1 MAIDFGKILEKAA
14 RPARNIAT
22 GYLSA
27 KIANTAANDAMNADI
42 IKAAGLRFH
51 EKTYPEWEEKEKN
64 RKNAYNTL
72 SQLYGADAAEYF
84 DRENLLLGDG
94 KDLTRVGAMF
104 SAKGWDS
111 PSVVQNEMKAYL
123 AQSKSTYD
131 SRYQSRVKNIQ
142 DREKTIMELTSGPS
156 KIGNMT
162 AELSIDKPETM
173 TDAGTGTGETLP
185 TETVMVP
192 GEMVPGTP
200 IKTMDTKETR
210 TITPKTYQLSDLFK
224 DTTTGKQ
231 SFLDLEDPVDKD
243 RLLSEAR
250 QEFNGT
256 YIEEGTGRLK
266 ISKEWKDEFNQGKKD
281 GTIPKGMTDIQWARD
296 KHFKENFLPKNDLV
310 YKISTNDSYVAWA
323 KISIAQLKALGQDEK
338 AEVVKEELRKIL
350 GTNNL
355 SDYGL

>member
-1 MAIDFGKILEKAA
+1 MAIDWGRMA
-14 RPARNIAT
+14 RGIGT

-27 KIANTAANDAMNADI
+27 KIANTEANDKLNADI

-72 SQLYGADAAEYF
+72 AQLYGEDAAEYF

-111 PSVVQNEMKAYL
+111 PSVIENEMKAYL

-131 SRYQSRVKNIQ
+131 SRYQSRVQ
-142 DREKTIMELTSGPS
+142 DIESRRKLIMKGLEDGKMGPLTAQLA
-156 KIGNMT
+156 T
-162 AELSIDKPETM
+162 QDTTM
-173 TDAGTGTGETLP
+173 TDASTGIGETLP
-185 TETVMVP
+185 TETVTVP

-210 TITPKTYQLSDLFK
+210 TITPKTYQLSDLFR

-231 SFLDLEDPVDKD
+231 SFLDLKDPVDKD

-256 YIEEGTGRLK
+256 YIEEATGRLK
-266 ISKEWKDEFNQGKKD
+266 ISQEWENEFNQGKKD

-296 KHFKENFLPKNDLV
+296 KHFKEHFLPKNGLV
-310 YKISTNDSYVAWA
+310 YKISANDSYVAWA
-323 KISIAQLKALGQDEK
+323 KITIAQLKSLGQDEK

>member
-14 RPARNIAT
+14 RPSRNILT
-22 GYLSA
+22 GYLGA
-27 KIANTAANDAMNADI
+27 KIANTAANDALNADI

-72 SQLYGADAAEYF
+72 AQLYGEDAAEYF

-111 PSVVQNEMKAYL
+111 PSVIENEMKAYL

-131 SRYQSRVKNIQ
+131 SRYQSRAKSIQ
-142 DREKTIMELTSGPS
+142 DKEKTIMGLTSGSS

-162 AELSIDKPETM
+162 AELLLKDDETM
-173 TDAGTGTGETLP
+173 TDAGTGVVPETT
-185 TETVMVP
+185 TEEVTVP

-200 IKTMDTKETR
+200 IKTMDTKETK
-210 TITPKTYQLSDLFK
+210 TITPKTYQLSDLFR

-231 SFLDLEDPVDKD
+231 SFVDLDLIEKD
-243 RLLSEAR
+243 RLLGEAR

-256 YIEEGTGRLK
+256 YIEEATGRLK
-266 ISKEWKDEFNQGKKD
+266 ISQEWENEFNQGKKD

-310 YKISTNDSYVAWA
+310 YKISANDSYVAWA
-323 KISIAQLKALGQDEK
+323 KITIAQLKSLGQDEK

>member
-1 MAIDFGKILEKAA
+1 MAIDFGRILSKVA

-22 GYLSA
+22 GYLGA
-27 KIANTAANDAMNADI
+27 KIANTAANDALNADI

-72 SQLYGADAAEYF
+72 AQLYGEDAAEYF

-104 SAKGWDS
+104 SAKGWDR
-111 PSVVQNEMKAYL
+111 PSVIENEMKAYL

-131 SRYQSRVKNIQ
+131 SRYQSRVQ
-142 DREKTIMELTSGPS
+142 DIESRRKLIMKGLEDGKMGPLTAQLATQDTI
-156 KIGNMT
+156 
-162 AELSIDKPETM
+162 M
-173 TDAGTGTGETLP
+173 TDAGTGETLP
-185 TETVMVP
+185 TETVTVP

-266 ISKEWKDEFNQGKKD
+266 ISQEWKNEFNQGKKD

-296 KHFKENFLPKNDLV
+296 KHFKENFLPKNGLV
-310 YKISTNDSYVAWA
+310 YKISANDSYVAWA
-323 KISIAQLKALGQDEK
+323 KITIAQLKSLGQDEK

>member
-1 MAIDFGKILEKAA
+1 MAIDFGRMLSKIA

-22 GYLSA
+22 GYLGA
-27 KIANTAANDAMNADI
+27 KIANTAANDALNADI

-72 SQLYGADAAEYF
+72 AQLYGEDAAEYF

-131 SRYQSRVKNIQ
+131 SRYQSRVQ
-142 DREKTIMELTSGPS
+142 DIESRRKLIMKGLEDGKMGPLTAQLATQDTI
-156 KIGNMT
+156 
-162 AELSIDKPETM
+162 M
-173 TDAGTGTGETLP
+173 TDAGTGETLP
-185 TETVMVP
+185 TETVTVP

-210 TITPKTYQLSDLFK
+210 TITPKTYQLSDLFR

-250 QEFNGT
+250 QEINGT

-266 ISKEWKDEFNQGKKD
+266 ISQEWKNEFNQGKKD

-296 KHFKENFLPKNDLV
+296 KHFKEYFLPKNGLV
-310 YKISTNDSYVAWA
+310 YKISANDSYVAWA
-323 KISIAQLKALGQDEK
+323 KITIAQLKSLGQDEK

>member
-1 MAIDFGKILEKAA
+1 MAIDFGRMLSKVA

-22 GYLSA
+22 GYLGA
-27 KIANTAANDAMNADI
+27 KIANTAANDALNADI

-72 SQLYGADAAEYF
+72 AQLYGEDAAEYF

-111 PSVVQNEMKAYL
+111 PSVIENEMKAYL

-131 SRYQSRVKNIQ
+131 SRYQSRVQ
-142 DREKTIMELTSGPS
+142 DIESRRKLIMKGLEDGKMGPLTAQLATQDTI
-156 KIGNMT
+156 
-162 AELSIDKPETM
+162 M
-173 TDAGTGTGETLP
+173 TDAGTGETLP
-185 TETVMVP
+185 TETVTVP

-210 TITPKTYQLSDLFK
+210 TITPKTYQLSDLFR

-231 SFLDLEDPVDKD
+231 SFVDLDLTEKD
-243 RLLSEAR
+243 RLLGEAR

-266 ISKEWKDEFNQGKKD
+266 ISQEWKNEFNQGKKD

-310 YKISTNDSYVAWA
+310 YKIRANDSYVAWA
-323 KISIAQLKALGQDEK
+323 KITIAQLKSLGQDEK

>member
-1 MAIDFGKILEKAA
+1 MAIDWGRMA
-14 RPARNIAT
+14 RGVAT

-27 KIANTAANDAMNADI
+27 KIANTEANDALNADI

-131 SRYQSRVKNIQ
+131 SRYQSRVQ
-142 DREKTIMELTSGPS
+142 DIESRRKLIMKGLEDGKMGPLTAQLATQDTI
-156 KIGNMT
+156 
-162 AELSIDKPETM
+162 M

-323 KISIAQLKALGQDEK
+323 KITISQLKALGQDEK